1 MYPYSREKRLLEM
14 SLERT
19 ANESKQCR
27 LSNSS
32 KKPKPQDQISSI
44 LNIPTPWLTE
54 KPKPQDKTPN
64 ETPSILNI
72 STSQLIELPENLDL
86 SVSGDDFSLSD
97 LPPLSAAL
105 KVATYI
111 MNECSDKICNGEQ
124 KANADSVVDDMD
136 VENSE
141 KIFDG
146 VGNDITF
153 QESDDICKR

>member
-1 MYPYSREKRLLEM
+1 M

-19 ANESKQCR
+19 ANESKQRR
-27 LSNSS
+27 LSKSS
-32 KKPKPQDQISSI
+32 EKPKPQDQVSSV

-86 SVSGDDFSLSD
+86 SVSGDDFSSSD

-105 KVATYI
+105 KVVTYI

-136 VENSE
+136 DVIVSHL
-141 KIFDG
+141 
-146 VGNDITF
+146 
-153 QESDDICKR
+153 KRSLVVLQMT